1 MKKIVIASMWAVCA
15 LPGVAAAAEESSAAV
30 FACET
35 PAIPSISTSTEGL
48 RRVEKR
54 IQLWAK
60 CANDYLAKDNSEAA
74 HASVGQVAQEIS
86 EQRLKWLKNT
96 VGFSNGQAA
105 SEMTNSLSMLA
116 QSPFQPSRYAPVQQ
130 GNYLRV
136 AKPAESG
143 GEGQPAATV
152 K

>member
-1 MKKIVIASMWAVCA
+1 MKKIVLASLWAACA
-15 LPGVAAAAEESSAAV
+15 LPGVVAATEEPPATAFV
-30 FACET
+30 CET

-60 CANDYLAKDNSEAA
+60 CANDYLAKDDSEAA
-74 HASVGQVAQEIS
+74 HASVGQVAKEIA

-105 SEMTNSLSMLA
+105 SDVTTSLSRLA
-116 QSPFQPSRYAPVQQ
+116 QSPFQPSRYAPVEQ

-143 GEGQPAATV
+143 GEGQPGAAA